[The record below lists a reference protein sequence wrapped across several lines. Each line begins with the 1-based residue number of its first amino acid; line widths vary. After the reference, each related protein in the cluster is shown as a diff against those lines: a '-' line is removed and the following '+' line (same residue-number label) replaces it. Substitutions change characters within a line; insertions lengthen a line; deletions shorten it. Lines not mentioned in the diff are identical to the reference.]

1 MWDVWI
7 HILGIGAECACW
19 GWGQSCRGPLIRLA
33 FARHLPLK
41 GKASGRP
48 GVPPLRSE
56 GDLYEGRVRTPAP
69 TADGVWAK
77 TRAHTVR
84 PYTIII
90 NGSAYKKRD
99 RFRTCPLKPRGEAK
113 LRTKFLCLLSFSKKV
128 RGSGG
133 EPEPLTCVCCKGEGE
148 MGDIDFFWVRSYH
161 NRKIRQ
167 NRVRI
172 MNFL

>member
-33 FARHLPLK
+33 FARHLPPR

-56 GDLYEGRVRTPAP
+56 GNLYDGRVWDPPLRRTKF
-69 TADGVWAK
+69 GQK

-133 EPEPLTCVCCKGEGE
+133 KPEPLTCVCCKGEGE
-148 MGDIDFFWVRSYH
+148 MGDMYDYWVR
-161 NRKIRQ
+161 
-167 NRVRI
+167 
-172 MNFL
+172 